1 MKELVRVIS
10 KKRDQTTTAVNAR
23 GYNAM
28 SDAGRLQENSQSGW
42 IWVYLS
48 LPAIALANTTIGQQ
62 AASTIIPKATS
73 SDK

>member
-28 SDAGRLQENSQSGW
+28 SDAGRLQERDCLFG
-42 IWVYLS
+42 
-48 LPAIALANTTIGQQ
+48 AR
-62 AASTIIPKATS
+62 
-73 SDK
+73 

>member
-1 MKELVRVIS
+1 MRSLEYSANL
-10 KKRDQTTTAVNAR
+10 
-23 GYNAM
+23 
-28 SDAGRLQENSQSGW
+28 AGF
-42 IWVYLS
+42 WVYLS